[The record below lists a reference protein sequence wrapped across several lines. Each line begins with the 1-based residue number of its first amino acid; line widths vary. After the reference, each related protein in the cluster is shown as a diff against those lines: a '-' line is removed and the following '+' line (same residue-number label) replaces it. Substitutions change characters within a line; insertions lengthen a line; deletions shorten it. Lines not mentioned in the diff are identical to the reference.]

1 MQFIKIIIIIFGLVN
16 FLTLISFAQG
26 DSGNNLSIE
35 DFDQSMASSSNPQLI
50 DVRTPEEYKNGHLKE
65 ALNVDWNSNEFDYMI
80 NALDKNQP
88 VYVYCLSGAR
98 SASAAEKMRNSGFK
112 EVFEMNGGILAWNK
126 SGKPTVSPKIS
137 ADPNMTMEDLQ
148 KNLSKD
154 KLILVDFNAIW
165 CAPCKK
171 MAPMLEEL
179 SNNQKE
185 MMHLLKIN
193 VDDHKKLVASMEV
206 YILPTLI
213 LYKNDKIVWRNE
225 GFIES
230 KKLLEVIQSFN

>member
-1 MQFIKIIIIIFGLVN
+1 
-16 FLTLISFAQG
+16 
-26 DSGNNLSIE
+26 
-35 DFDQSMASSSNPQLI
+35 
-50 DVRTPEEYKNGHLKE
+50 
-65 ALNVDWNSNEFDYMI
+65 
-80 NALDKNQP
+80 
-88 VYVYCLSGAR
+88 
-98 SASAAEKMRNSGFK
+98 
-112 EVFEMNGGILAWNK
+112 
-126 SGKPTVSPKIS
+126 
-137 ADPNMTMEDLQ
+137 MTMEDLQ
-148 KNLSKD
+148 KNLNKD
-154 KLILVDFNAIW
+154 KLILVDFNAPW

-193 VDDHKKLVASMEV
+193 VDDHKKLAASMEV

>member
-1 MQFIKIIIIIFGLVN
+1 
-16 FLTLISFAQG
+16 
-26 DSGNNLSIE
+26 
-35 DFDQSMASSSNPQLI
+35 
-50 DVRTPEEYKNGHLKE
+50 
-65 ALNVDWNSNEFDYMI
+65 
-80 NALDKNQP
+80 
-88 VYVYCLSGAR
+88 
-98 SASAAEKMRNSGFK
+98 MRNSGFK
-112 EVFEMNGGILAWNK
+112 EVYEMNGGILAWNK

-148 KNLSKD
+148 KNLNKD
-154 KLILVDFNAIW
+154 KLILVDFNAPW

-179 SNNQKE
+179 SNNQNE

-193 VDDHKKLVASMEV
+193 VDDHKKLAASMEV